1 MHGAW
6 EHVSNTFSLRPS
18 TRPFMPSLRS
28 ARLRMKE
35 ILLLS
40 VMLAAAPAYAA
51 KGESDYAY
59 PSKPIRFIVPFAPG
73 GGTDIVARVYA
84 IEIGKRMKQNVVVEN
99 RPGGAGTVGID
110 TTAHASPDGYT
121 ICIISASNA
130 VNSATNARLPFDLAK
145 DVQGIS
151 QVTSGF
157 NVLIAQPSFPAK
169 NVKELI
175 AYAKANPNK
184 LNYGT
189 SGTGTLN
196 HLGWV
201 MLAHLAKI
209 DVVHVPYRGEAAATA
224 DLIGGHTQM
233 QLSSLLNSNPH
244 IASGR
249 VRALAMTAPKRSP
262 VLPDVPTVSESG
274 LPGYELLQWYGVVTS
289 AKVPR
294 AIVNKLAEELAIA
307 ARDPEVI
314 RRLRNDG
321 VEAVTTS
328 PPQFTA
334 HVRAEIA
341 KWGKLVTETGVVLQ

>member
-1 MHGAW
+1 MPH
-6 EHVSNTFSLRPS
+6 RIS
-18 TRPFMPSLRS
+18 TGMF
-28 ARLRMKE
+28 
-35 ILLLS
+35 LLS
-40 VMLAAAPAYAA
+40 ALLTAPSYGAQA
-51 KGESDYAY
+51 DAY

-73 GGTDIVARVYA
+73 GGTDIVARVYG
-84 IEIGKRMKQNVVVEN
+84 IEIGKRMRQNVIVEN

-121 ICIISASNA
+121 ICIISASNTVHA
-130 VNSATNARLPFDLAK
+130 ATNTKLPYDLAK

-157 NVLIAQPSFPAK
+157 NVLIANPALPVK

-201 MLAHLAKI
+201 MLSHLAKI

-249 VRALAMTAPKRSP
+249 VRAIAMTAPKRSP
-262 VLPDVPTVSESG
+262 ILPDVPTVSESG
-274 LPGYELLQWYGVVTS
+274 LPGYELLQWYGVIT
-289 AKVPR
+289 AANVPR
-294 AIVNKLAEELAIA
+294 PIVNKLAEEIA
-307 ARDPEVI
+307 GVARDPDVI

-321 VEAVTTS
+321 VEAVTSS
-328 PPQFTA
+328 PPAFTA
-334 HVRAEIA
+334 HVRSEIG
-341 KWGKLVTETGVVLQ
+341 KWSKLVKDTGVVLH